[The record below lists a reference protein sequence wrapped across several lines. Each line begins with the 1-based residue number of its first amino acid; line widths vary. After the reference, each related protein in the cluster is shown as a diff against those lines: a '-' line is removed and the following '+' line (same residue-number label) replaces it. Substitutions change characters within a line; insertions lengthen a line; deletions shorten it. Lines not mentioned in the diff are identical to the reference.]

1 MARINPTFIKETPWE
16 ELPKRPKHG
25 SPEAKYFLAID
36 HRVPDIHLYS
46 YKMDERE
53 LYINLVKQMARQ
65 IAEYM
70 IDHHKEELR
79 TGHSQ
84 LVCQHHD
91 MRNMEH
97 IVQMGVYI
105 LTPEEMDNLKAE
117 WLREHQSR
125 QKTHS

>member
-1 MARINPTFIKETPWE
+1 MARISPTMIKETPWE
-16 ELPKRPKHG
+16 NLPPRPKHN
-25 SPEAKYFLAID
+25 SPEAKYFLMID
-36 HRVPDIHLYS
+36 HRIPDIHLYS
-46 YKMDERE
+46 YKPDERQ
-53 LYINLVKQMARQ
+53 LYVELVKMMARQ

-84 LVCQHHD
+84 LVAQRHD

-105 LTPEEMDNLKAE
+105 LTPEEMDKLKAE
-117 WLREHQSR
+117 IIREYQETR
-125 QKTHS
+125 RGY